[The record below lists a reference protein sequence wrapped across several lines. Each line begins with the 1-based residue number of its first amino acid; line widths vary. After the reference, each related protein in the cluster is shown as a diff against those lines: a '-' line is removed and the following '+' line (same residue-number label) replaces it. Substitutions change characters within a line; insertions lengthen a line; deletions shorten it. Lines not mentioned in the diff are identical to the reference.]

1 MYNLVHIFCD
11 YNFAIF
17 NFYMFE
23 SFGLHIRQ
31 TVKVIF

>member
-1 MYNLVHIFCD
+1 
-11 YNFAIF
+11 
-17 NFYMFE
+17 MFE